1 MIIKKNL
8 KTCKKFKKFYLTDKY
23 ISRIIDEYRSNFYK
37 KYLSNNQKNKK
48 IIHVTNFN
56 IRHNAR
62 LFYNTGRRINNGL
75 IRNLNS
81 VVTLSD
87 RDIISYEKTIKDI
100 TGSKALNNK
109 LLEITS
115 NYNPDLITFGHT
127 NNFII

>member
-1 MIIKKNL
+1 MTIRK
-8 KTCKKFKKFYLTDKY
+8 
-23 ISRIIDEYRSNFYK
+23 
-37 KYLSNNQKNKK
+37 KK

-62 LFYNTGRRINNGL
+62 LFYNTGRRLNNGL

-109 LLEITS
+109 LLDITS
-115 NYNPDLITFGHT
+115 NYKPDLILFGHADMVQKKLFRKLKILPKYKICT
-127 NNFII
+127 MVS